1 MPLVTWGDGTH
12 VTWGDGTRVRWG
24 FARPASAKGEWVVKL
39 FRANRGNW
47 STGSPEIDL
56 SDWVQKDS
64 VVKESPL
71 RKRGRL
77 SFKMEIPLIEAP
89 SLADWPKRKPPP
101 YSIVK
106 AWWRSNLEGGGTD
119 DILEFVGPLLSAP
132 TVSEPGVVG
141 VGPNGWFP
149 LYNDDGEWIGFRAG
163 TASVEVGRM
172 AGDTDL
178 FVQGGD
184 TGIGPND
191 YFRIDGHSARYG
203 VVSGSVAD
211 GARDH
216 LTIDPPLERDAPNG
230 TILNKV
236 SSFYGGW
243 LSVDC
248 AVSTLDARMD
258 HRRIEGYERTIEGE
272 TQAQLIARIGR
283 KYLMEER
290 IDTSMGVVASDVV
303 TPDVFNWI
311 KFSEFLDRLADQSN
325 SVWHVTPLE
334 NNPAYDGLLEFEPR
348 TGIETAPYELNLL
361 NTSKIVIEDDLQR
374 HRTRQTVIGSGPKL
388 PGQLLE
394 TFEGDGRTR
403 EFILKFRLDRI
414 IDIAENGV
422 SQDFGGEDD
431 GHRWIVDS
439 SRSTIRLRDGQPTPA
454 GEPNPDTIE
463 VLYDYKDQLI
473 STVSTESDLV
483 EHYGIIHEVIRDSA
497 LETNQEAD
505 AVRDRELAAHDNP
518 DTRIKAL
525 IDYGSIPD
533 ARPGEIVPLNYPH
546 MGIVNENWLA
556 GNVRTRSEGDTR
568 IFEIDLL
575 AGDYEHLDIDW
586 YRRLNQLTEPTE
598 SAKPLRSGGDREI
611 DPNLLLHEGF
621 RLPAPMGGSEEY
633 KVRDTDWRRVPG
645 SGLIVIDGTRL
656 PRDLGEYHFTAQAH
670 SLPSGVMGQVRLYNV
685 TDGVALVNNRRQTIT
700 NVTSA
705 AARPYALRGLTFTP
719 KVAWYEIQGRVTA
732 DTQRE
737 SGLSVWNARADVRA

>member
-1 MPLVTWGDGTH
+1 MALVTWGDGTH

-24 FARPASAKGEWVVKL
+24 FDRPASSKGEWVVKL

-47 STGSPEIDL
+47 SDGSLELDL
-56 SDWVQKDS
+56 SEWVQKDS
-64 VVKESPL
+64 LVIERPL
-71 RKRGRL
+71 RKRGRI

-89 SLADWPKRKPPP
+89 PLADWPKRKPPP

-106 AWWRSNLEGGGTD
+106 AWWRSDLQGVQSD
-119 DILEFVGPLLSAP
+119 VLEFAGPILSAP
-132 TVSEPGVVG
+132 ITSEPGVVG

-163 TASVEVGRM
+163 TAVVVVGRK
-172 AGDTDL
+172 AGDADL
-178 FVQGGD
+178 PVRGGD

-203 VVSGSVAD
+203 VLSGSVSN
-211 GARDH
+211 GQEDH
-216 LTIDPPLERDAPNG
+216 LRIDPPLERDAPNG
-230 TILNKV
+230 TVLNKV

-243 LSVDC
+243 LSIDC
-248 AVSTLDARMD
+248 SASSLDARMD
-258 HRRIEGYERTIEGE
+258 HRRIEGYERTIDGE
-272 TQAQLIARIGR
+272 TQAQLIARMGR
-283 KYLMEER
+283 KYLSEER
-290 IDTSMGVVASDVV
+290 IDTAMGVVATDVV
-303 TPDVFNWI
+303 KPDVFNWI
-311 KFSEFLDRLADQSN
+311 KYSEFLDRLADESN
-325 SVWHVTPLE
+325 SVWHITPLE
-334 NNPAYDGLLEFEPR
+334 NNPDYDGLLEFEPR
-348 TGIETAPYELNLL
+348 TGIENATYELNLL
-361 NTSKIVIEDDLQR
+361 NTSKILLEDELQR
-374 HRTRQTVIGSGPKL
+374 HRTRQTVIGAGPKL

-394 TFEGDGRTR
+394 TFTGDGRTR

-439 SRSTIRLRDGQPTPA
+439 SRSTIRLRDGQPTPV
-454 GEPNPDTIE
+454 GEPNPASIE

-473 STVSTESDLV
+473 STDSADSDLV
-483 EHYGIIHEVIRDSA
+483 EHYGIIHDVIRDSA
-497 LETNQEAD
+497 LETNEEAD
-505 AVRDRELAAHDNP
+505 AVRDRELHAHDNP

-525 IDYGSIPD
+525 VDYGAIPH
-533 ARPGEIVPLNYPH
+533 ALPGEIVPLFYPH
-546 MGIVNENWLA
+546 LGIVNENWLA
-556 GNVRTRSEGDTR
+556 GNVRSRSEGDTR
-568 IFEIDLL
+568 IYEIELL

-621 RLPAPMGGSEEY
+621 RLPAPMGGTEQE
-633 KVRDTDWRRVPG
+633 KVRDNQWRRVPG
-645 SGLIVIDGTRL
+645 SGLIVIDGSRL

-670 SLPSGVMGQVRLYNV
+670 SLPAGVMGQVRLYNA
-685 TDGVALVNNRRQTIT
+685 TDGVAMVNNRRQTIT
-700 NVTSA
+700 NVTSE

-719 KVAWYEIQGRVTA
+719 KVAWYEIQSRVTA
-732 DTQRE
+732 DTPRG
-737 SGLSVWNARADVRA
+737 SGLAVWNARADVRA